1 MICGQRDASIVS
13 EKKRKKR
20 EERGKRERGRREER
34 ELEKGDRWIG

>member
-20 EERGKRERGRREER
+20 EERGKRERGRKRENDIFIF
-34 ELEKGDRWIG
+34 G